1 MKISKYCRYL
11 FLTSPLT
18 ILTYYVNIAIEVMR
32 IKIIETKLYKK
43 DYRKIIRRKN
53 FDKEEAKLEKILN
66 LLLTEENMHTLML
79 NNYSIM
85 YHIEQKKNNLK
96 QYYTARLNSKLR
108 LIMKPVGN
116 YPYELKKIN
125 EIELIEI
132 DEKHY
137 KEG

>member
-32 IKIIETKLYKK
+32 IK
-43 DYRKIIRRKN
+43 
-53 FDKEEAKLEKILN
+53 
-66 LLLTEENMHTLML
+66 TEENMHTLML